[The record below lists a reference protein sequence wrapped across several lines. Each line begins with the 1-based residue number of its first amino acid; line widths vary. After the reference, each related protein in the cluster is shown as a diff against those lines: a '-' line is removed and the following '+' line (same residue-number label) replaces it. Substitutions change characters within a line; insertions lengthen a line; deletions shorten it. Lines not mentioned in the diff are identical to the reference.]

1 MRARATR
8 ILVSAVTALAAVAA
22 PAAAG
27 PCTVGSWVAVAGTV
41 SDGRDCRAAVLTAD
55 GTGATGRTTYGAP
68 VSGTGRFAITLQ
80 RLTPDRGSLQL
91 EFPGGYVLLIDG
103 HVGVYTSE
111 AQWADTGYRP
121 LPAPLTGAPQHAA
134 HRLEVDVGART
145 IAVRVDGV
153 AVGVWAIPAHAATGM
168 FGVLVAGA
176 RGTRSRVRI
185 SDWALPAPR

>member
-1 MRARATR
+1 MRRRA
-8 ILVSAVTALAAVAA
+8 LVTAAIALAAT
-22 PAAAG
+22 PATAG
-27 PCTVGSWVAVAGTV
+27 PCTLRTWVAVAGTV

-68 VSGTGRFAITLQ
+68 VAGTGRFAITLQ

-111 AQWADTGYRP
+111 AQWADAGYRP

-134 HRLEVDVGART
+134 HRLELDVAARS

-153 AVGVWAIPAHAATGM
+153 AIGAWALPAHAATGM

-185 SDWALPAPR
+185 SDWELPAPR